1 MDYEVAVT
9 PPNHPSVRALV
20 FCALDELNRR
30 YGANADDA
38 SLNFEELEPP
48 RGAFFVAREGGHLAG
63 GVALR
68 TISEPDQGIMEIKRL
83 WVRPDLR
90 GRGVARVLMHAAEE
104 WARGDG
110 RREIYL
116 ETGDKQPEAVAL
128 YHALHYERVTAFPE
142 GVPHYPEGI
151 KFRKSL

>member
-1 MDYEVAVT
+1 MNFDVSVA

-20 FCALDELNRR
+20 YCALDELNRR

-38 SLNFEELEPP
+38 SLDFDELEPP
-48 RGAFFVAREGGHLAG
+48 RGAFFVARENSQLAG

-68 TISEPDQGIMEIKRL
+68 TICAPDLGIMEIKRL

-90 GRGVARVLMHAAEE
+90 GRGVARVLMNAAEE
-104 WARGDG
+104 WALREG

-116 ETGDKQPEAVAL
+116 ETGEKQPEAVAL
-128 YHALHYERVTAFPE
+128 YHAIGYERVAAFPS

-151 KFRKSL
+151 KFKKQL

>member
-20 FCALDELNRR
+20 YCALDELNRR

-38 SLNFEELEPP
+38 SLDFSELEPP
-48 RGAFFVAREGGHLAG
+48 RGAFFVARENTHLAG

-68 TISEPDQGIMEIKRL
+68 TISDPALGIVEVKRL

-90 GRGVARVLMHAAEE
+90 GRGVARALMDAAEE
-104 WARGDG
+104 WARSEG

-116 ETGDKQPEAVAL
+116 ETGEKQPEAVAL
-128 YHALHYERVTAFPE
+128 YHALQYERVVAFPE

-151 KFRKSL
+151 KFFKSL